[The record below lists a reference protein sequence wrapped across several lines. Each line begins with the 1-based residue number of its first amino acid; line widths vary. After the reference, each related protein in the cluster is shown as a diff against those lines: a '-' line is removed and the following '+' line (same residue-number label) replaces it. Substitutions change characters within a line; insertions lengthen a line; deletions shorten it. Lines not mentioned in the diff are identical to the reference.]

1 MPNDLSAI
9 LSASSD
15 PLAIFTDFDGTLVEI
30 APSPDAVMVPESLQD
45 RLQALH
51 GALGGALAIISGR
64 TISDIDRFLPGQNL
78 SVTGSHGAESR
89 HEGTLKGPSS
99 DQIADAQAIRAKIET
114 AMGNQDGILIE
125 SKPTGVAVHYRAAP
139 DQRERVETTM
149 ATALSDFPD
158 FHAIAGKKVVE
169 ARPRGADKGQAL
181 RSLMQVKP
189 FAGRTPVF
197 IGDDIT
203 DEDGFVAAAS
213 LGGFGIKIGAG
224 DTKARFRLADITVLY
239 AYFDALTEGQ
249 VRHAQRAPATGV
261 DQESTAK

>member
-99 DQIADAQAIRAKIET
+99 DQIADAQSST
-114 AMGNQDGILIE
+114 
-125 SKPTGVAVHYRAAP
+125 
-139 DQRERVETTM
+139 
-149 ATALSDFPD
+149 ATA
-158 FHAIAGKKVVE
+158 
-169 ARPRGADKGQAL
+169 
-181 RSLMQVKP
+181 
-189 FAGRTPVF
+189 
-197 IGDDIT
+197 
-203 DEDGFVAAAS
+203 
-213 LGGFGIKIGAG
+213 
-224 DTKARFRLADITVLY
+224 
-239 AYFDALTEGQ
+239 
-249 VRHAQRAPATGV
+249 
-261 DQESTAK
+261 